1 MIALSS
7 DKYYYFGIF
16 QTIAFLLFEEYWGDP
31 YMHVGV
37 NVAVIVLFLQI
48 MGFIILAYAFF
59 EMYRNRKE
67 QISVT
72 LDQISYTDD
81 QLLSSEE
88 SIISLNMCRYH
99 KRGMMLR

>member
-1 MIALSS
+1 
-7 DKYYYFGIF
+7 
-16 QTIAFLLFEEYWGDP
+16 
-31 YMHVGV
+31 MHVGV

-59 EMYRNRKE
+59 EMYKNRKE

-88 SIISLNMCRYH
+88 SIINFLEEKEIQLGNYMNVR
-99 KRGMMLR
+99 KIRL